1 MQNVLHFMRGCF
13 SGDKITTKMFGF
25 DKNKFLGV
33 DIGTSTVKIVEI
45 EMKDSRPFLSNY
57 AHMKMSTEGNTAV
70 SLPDVALPFYLKK
83 IVKEAKIKSR
93 DAYMAIPAFGG
104 LVTLIE
110 FPEMAKEDLDQA
122 IRFEAHKYIPT
133 SLDDVVVSWDV
144 VSKKSEGSLI
154 KKEITAMQTGEAKI
168 QVLLVVAPKN
178 KVSKCE
184 QLVKEANLKLKS
196 IEIESF
202 ALLRSLIGNDLGNF
216 IVIDIGA
223 RVCNIILIEKG
234 VIKVN
239 RNIDAGGKDITKTI
253 AQSMN
258 IEEARAERMKI
269 SGKDF
274 LSRASGISFPV
285 LDLIIGEVKRVLEAY
300 YKSEGKSKIDSIV
313 LSGGTA
319 GLLGIDKY
327 FSDSIGI
334 RTVIGDPLRRI
345 EYDNAL
351 EPKLKLIK
359 SQLAVSIG
367 LALKGA
373 EEYLR
378 K

>member
-1 MQNVLHFMRGCF
+1 
-13 SGDKITTKMFGF
+13 MFGF

-33 DIGTSTVKIVEI
+33 DIGTSTVKVVEI